1 MPDASSVLL
10 QRLQAAF
17 GTVVPDADPVLRV
30 SDRADFQANGALA
43 LAKQVGRP
51 PRQVAEEVVAAAS
64 LDDICSEVEVSGP
77 GFINLTLSDG
87 FIAGQ
92 LSTLSADPRLGV
104 AEVERPEKIVIDYS
118 APNVAK
124 EMHVGH
130 LRSTLI
136 GDALARVLGFLGHD
150 VRLEN
155 HIGDWGTP
163 FGMLIEHLIDVGGS
177 ADAETFSVRDLN
189 EFYAAARRQFDTD
202 PAFAERT
209 RRRVVLLQG
218 GDDETLRLWRIFVA
232 ESMRH
237 AREVYDVLG
246 VLLSDEDIVGES
258 FYNPLLP
265 VVVEELDAKGLLVED
280 DGALCVFPEGFE
292 NRNGEP
298 LPLIVRKS
306 DGGYGYPATDLA
318 CVRDRTGRIG
328 ATRLI
333 YVVGA
338 EQSLHLRLVFAVAAL
353 AGYLPDA
360 SAAVHVAFGL
370 VLGTDGKKLAS
381 RSGGSERL
389 VDLLSEG
396 IERAEA
402 ALRER
407 SSDLSPERQAATAHA
422 LGVGAVKYADLSTE
436 RVRDYVFD
444 WDRMLAFEGDTGPY
458 LQYAHAR
465 IRSIFRRAQVA
476 PPPPG
481 SPPLLGEPAERAPG
495 TAAAPLRRGR
505 RGHRRDLQPLEALHL
520 PLRPGHRLHRVLRG
534 LPGPG
539 GRRVGALVAPG
550 AVRPD
555 GQGPRAGALAA
566 RHRGA
571 RADVTGA
578 GPPPILCRARRVPGS
593 PRWPAPP
600 PHKESQGTWI

>member
-10 QRLQAAF
+10 QRLHAAF
-17 GTVVPDADPVLRV
+17 DTVVLGADPVLRV

-104 AEVERPEKIVIDYS
+104 AEVERPETIVIDYS

-150 VRLEN
+150 VRREN

-246 VLLSDEDIVGES
+246 VLLADEDIVGES

-402 ALRER
+402 ALKER

-481 SPPLLGEPAERAPG
+481 SPPLLGEPAERALALQLLRFAEAVEV
-495 TAAAPLRRGR
+495 TAETYSPSKLCTYLF
-505 RGHRRDLQPLEALHL
+505 DLATVFTGFYEAC
-520 PLRPGHRLHRVLRG
+520 RVLVDDESVRSSRLG
-534 LPGPG
+534 LCDLTA
-539 GRRVGALVAPG
+539 RVLEQGLSLLGIEAPE
-550 AVRPD
+550 
-555 GQGPRAGALAA
+555 QM
-566 RHRGA
+566 
-571 RADVTGA
+571 
-578 GPPPILCRARRVPGS
+578 
-593 PRWPAPP
+593 
-600 PHKESQGTWI
+600 